1 LPAASGTDGTNG
13 RDGERKSGGGAAG
26 MGNLALMVPQK
37 HLMPSM
43 TERTRSVNRVD
54 RELERAIRIGRQ
66 DDPVPD
72 RAVRHRMVQPDDLV
86 VA

>member
-1 LPAASGTDGTNG
+1 
-13 RDGERKSGGGAAG
+13 

-43 TERTRSVNRVD
+43 TERTRSVNRMD
-54 RELERAIRIGRQ
+54 GELEGAIRVRRQ

-72 RAVRHRMVQPDDLV
+72 RVVRPGMVQPDDLV